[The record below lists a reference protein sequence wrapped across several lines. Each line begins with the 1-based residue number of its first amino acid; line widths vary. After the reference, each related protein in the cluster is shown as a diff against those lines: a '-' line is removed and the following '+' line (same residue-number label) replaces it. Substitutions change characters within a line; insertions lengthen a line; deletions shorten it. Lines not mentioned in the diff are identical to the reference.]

1 MDILKSILL
10 AEDDEK
16 DIVLTMTAFKQ
27 NNLLNKV
34 VAVHDGEE
42 ALDYLFYKN
51 KFASREKGNPA
62 VILLDIKMPKI
73 DGLEVLRRIK
83 QDINLKKIPVVIL
96 TSSGEEKD
104 LATSYNLGANSYV
117 VKPVNFNEF
126 IEAVKQ
132 LGLYWAVI
140 NQAPP
145 GSVAK

>member
-73 DGLEVLRRIK
+73 DGLEVLKRIK